1 MSIQL
6 SDAERAR
13 IAHEVSERYGVMC
26 RPDVVQ
32 RIEQGQTTT
41 PEYVWDGRSQLVP
54 VVAKAQGE
62 PLRRNIDAKWKSL
75 ARRNRLEEAK
85 RREAGPVDPAPPV
98 SRAPKRPNNAA
109 ALARLREIAEV
120 RAGEIRAFAS
130 GGATLRQIAA
140 KMDISEAYARKY
152 CDKWQIEPAPQ
163 ARKENAEV
171 IARRDRVRDLA
182 KSGMRAKEI
191 AAAVGISERNV
202 WNDLRVL
209 GLNLKRE
216 PVPKPQKVPDT
227 RRQDAVAARRV
238 LVADCLA
245 NGITESRAIAA
256 ALNVTMRCV
265 QLDLRAIQ
273 GPRVMVKKPR
283 STRADLADKKVPNYG
298 RQNAVAARRALVSD
312 CLAKGITE
320 TRAIAQALNV
330 TLRCVQCDLR
340 AIQGPRNVVKK
351 DRPTRAD
358 LAADKVRRTEAIR
371 RLRAEGLTYP
381 KIASAVG
388 CSLPTVAYTLSDLG
402 MTDKTRIKGHVGNEE
417 TVRRVMALHANGYSC
432 RRIAAEVGIGSG
444 TAHRIIETN
453 KKQGGRDAA

>member
-13 IAHEVSERYGVMC
+13 IAHEVSARYGVMC

-32 RIEQGQTTT
+32 KIEQGHTTT

-62 PLRRNIDAKWKSL
+62 PLRRSIDAKWKSL

-85 RREAGPVDPAPPV
+85 RREVGTVQPTEPL
-98 SRAPKRPNNAA
+98 SRAPKQPNNAA
-109 ALARLREIAEV
+109 ALARLREIAEA
-120 RAGEIRAFAS
+120 RAAEIRAFAA

-163 ARKENAEV
+163 PRKENGEV

-209 GLNLKRE
+209 GMNLKRE
-216 PVPKPQKVPDT
+216 PAPKPERVPDT
-227 RRQDAVAARRV
+227 RRQDAVAARRS

-245 NGITESRAIAA
+245 KGMTETRAIAA
-256 ALNVTMRCV
+256 ALNVTLRCV

-273 GPRVMVKKPR
+273 GPR
-283 STRADLADKKVPNYG
+283 
-298 RQNAVAARRALVSD
+298 
-312 CLAKGITE
+312 I
-320 TRAIAQALNV
+320 
-330 TLRCVQCDLR
+330 
-340 AIQGPRNVVKK
+340 VVKGH
-351 DRPTRAD
+351 RPTRTD
-358 LAADKVRRTEAIR
+358 LAADKVKRTEEIK
-371 RLRAEGLTYP
+371 RLRAQGLTYP
-381 KIASAVG
+381 KIARALG

-402 MTDKTRIKGHVGNEE
+402 MTDKTRTKGHIGNED
-417 TVRRVMALHANGYSC
+417 TVRRVMALHAKGYSC
-432 RRIAAEVGIGSG
+432 RRIAAEVGMGSG

-453 KKQGGRDAA
+453 KKRGARDAA